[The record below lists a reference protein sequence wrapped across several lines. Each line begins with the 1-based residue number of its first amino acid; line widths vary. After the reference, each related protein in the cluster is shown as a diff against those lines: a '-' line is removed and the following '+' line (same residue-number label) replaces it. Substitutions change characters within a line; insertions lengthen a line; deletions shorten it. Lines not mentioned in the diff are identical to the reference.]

1 MLHSQRV
8 NECVAEVSNFENI
21 QTSSRH
27 LTDKNAEML
36 NFISSEMACIMFNI
50 VNEAI
55 VIVRYQ
61 MFIDETYFYRALAN
75 KVYGYYNNVHYF
87 FYFAFTC
94 ELLYMMVILTFDRF
108 ISALYPK

>member
-1 MLHSQRV
+1 
-8 NECVAEVSNFENI
+8 
-21 QTSSRH
+21 
-27 LTDKNAEML
+27 ML